1 LFLLGAVAR
10 AERGLVSIQRLTVL
24 DVTRPGFSEIN
35 AMPALQVAHDHR
47 RDGLLK
53 VAAGGLVTGVLTP
66 LCQLLIDRMVGSPGD
81 IRIALLATPFA
92 ILVFIL
98 VGRNSANRWW
108 AALAAAIVTMVAFVG
123 AVNAA
128 VWVDGQ
134 IPIDAKP
141 MRNVSSGFVGGF
153 TGSTIMALGICLLP
167 AGPRDVA
174 AWLPMLIIGTVAGA
188 LLAVDSLLE
197 LDLLSVL
204 YPVWQAGVAIG
215 LTLAL
220 RQAEPR

>member
-1 LFLLGAVAR
+1 
-10 AERGLVSIQRLTVL
+10 
-24 DVTRPGFSEIN
+24 
-35 AMPALQVAHDHR
+35 MPALQAAYDNSR
-47 RDGLLK
+47 NGLLK
-53 VAAGGLVTGVLTP
+53 VAAGGILSGMLTP
-66 LCQLLIDRMVGSPGD
+66 LCPPLIDRIVGSTGN
-81 IRIALLATPFA
+81 IRIALLAAPFA

-98 VGRNSANRWW
+98 VRRNGANPWW
-108 AALAAAIVTMVAFVG
+108 AALIAAVVTMVAFVG

-153 TGSTIMALGICLLP
+153 TGSTLMALGICLLP

-174 AWLPMLIIGTVAGA
+174 AWLPMLITGTVAGA
-188 LLAVDSLLE
+188 LLAVDSALE

-204 YPVWQAGVAIG
+204 YPVWQAGVAVG
-215 LTLAL
+215 LAL
-220 RQAEPR
+220 AFQRSETP